1 MPKELLTAVEL
12 AARLRVRPDT
22 IRDWS
27 RRGLIPTYRISPKV
41 IRYDLAAVIESLGE
55 PQNGSEVPRG

>member
-12 AARLRVRPDT
+12 AARLRVRPNT

-41 IRYDLAAVIESLGE
+41 VRYDVVAVIESLGA
-55 PQNGSEVPRG
+55 PRNGSEVSRG